1 MMNYLIV
8 ALLLMLLILQIISMV
23 KRHSGGNGS
32 LEAALR
38 EESRL
43 SRSEQNQIAALNR
56 EEVARSLHSMET
68 SIRGNL
74 DSISKLQLEQL
85 AQITSYNQSAIDKL
99 SGSMEEKME
108 KLSDETK
115 EQLEKM
121 RAVVD
126 EKLHRTLEERLDQSF
141 LTVSKRLESVQN
153 GLGEMKQLAQCVGD
167 LKKVLSNVKTR
178 GILGE
183 LQLKNLLEQIFSPPS
198 MIQMWPQSQAAETL

>member
-23 KRHSGGNGS
+23 KRHSGENGS

-56 EEVARSLHSMET
+56 EEVAKSLHSMET

-85 AQITSYNQSAIDKL
+85 AQIKTEMARL
-99 SGSMEEKME
+99 REKFVE
-108 KLSDETK
+108 P
-115 EQLEKM
+115 
-121 RAVVD
+121 V
-126 EKLHRTLEERLDQSF
+126 
-141 LTVSKRLESVQN
+141 
-153 GLGEMKQLAQCVGD
+153 
-167 LKKVLSNVKTR
+167 
-178 GILGE
+178 
-183 LQLKNLLEQIFSPPS
+183 P
-198 MIQMWPQSQAAETL
+198 